1 VDLEKHFTEI
11 VGLSV
16 PLILANV
23 QYRTAHTKLDADA
36 SLRTMFVGRKDISNL
51 SVV

>member
-16 PLILANV
+16 PLI
-23 QYRTAHTKLDADA
+23 Y
-36 SLRTMFVGRKDISNL
+36 
-51 SVV
+51 